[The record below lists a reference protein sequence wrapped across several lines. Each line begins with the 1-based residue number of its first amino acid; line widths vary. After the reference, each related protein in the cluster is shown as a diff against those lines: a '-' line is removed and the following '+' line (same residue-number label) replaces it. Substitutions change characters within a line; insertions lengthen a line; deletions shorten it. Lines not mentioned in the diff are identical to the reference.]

1 MIGEFLT
8 RPTQGRYKIL
18 HLTWFA
24 FFLSFVV
31 WFNFP
36 PFATTIVQEFGLTPA
51 QAGTIGLSNVAL
63 TVPARIIIGMLLDKY
78 GPRLTYSCL
87 LIYSAIPCLIFA
99 TAPAEGG
106 FNQLVIGRLLMGI
119 VGAGFVIGIRMTAEW
134 FPPKE
139 VGTAEGIYGGWGNF
153 GSAFSAFTMVLIAM
167 ALSFLPGAFDFGEPQ
182 NFNVLGFAF
191 DSEVLNWRAA
201 IAGSGII
208 AALYG
213 VFYYF
218 NVTDTPPGKVYRKPR
233 SARGIEVTTV
243 RDFWFLMVMNIP
255 LTAILMVLVWRLQ
268 KVNFLSTGAMYI
280 SWLAL
285 LGLYA
290 FQAYNCWVVNK
301 ELLAGQKQYTA
312 EDRYRFKQVALLELT
327 YIVNFGSELA
337 VVTMLP
343 EFFEGTFTLDKAV
356 AGMIAASY
364 AFMNLVARP
373 GGGIISDSIGSR
385 KWTMTALLGGMG
397 IGYLLFSQ
405 VGSGWWLPGAVI
417 LTMACSF
424 FVQAAE
430 GATFAL
436 VPLVKPRITGQVAGN
451 VGAYGN
457 VGAIAYLTILL
468 LLKEA
473 LVPAADGAD
482 PAAIAAGTAAA
493 NAAFFQVLGV
503 AGLVVAFL
511 CAFFLDEPKNSFADA
526 HIGEESAPIPVA
538 PTANP
543 SFMSRPE

>member
-1 MIGEFLT
+1 MIGEFFT
-8 RPTQGRYKIL
+8 KATQGRYKIL

-24 FFLSFVV
+24 FFLTFVV

-36 PFATTIVQEFGLTPA
+36 PFATTIIQEFGLTPQ
-51 QAGTIGLSNVAL
+51 QAGTIGLCNVAL

-78 GPRLTYSCL
+78 GPRVTYTCL
-87 LIYSAIPCLIFA
+87 LIYAAIPCLIFA
-99 TAPAEGG
+99 TATS
-106 FNQLVIGRLLMGI
+106 FNQLVVGRLLMGI

-153 GSAFSAFTMVLIAM
+153 GSAFSAFTMVLFAM
-167 ALSFLPGAFDFGEPQ
+167 ALSFLPGSFNFGEPQ
-182 NFNVLGFAF
+182 PFNVLGLTF
-191 DSEVLNWRAA
+191 SGQVLNWRAA

-218 NVTDTPPGKVYRKPR
+218 NVTDTPPGKVYRRPA

-243 RDFWFLMVMNIP
+243 RDFWFLMAMNVP
-255 LTAILMVLVWRLQ
+255 LTAILMVIAWRLQ
-268 KVNFLSTGAMYI
+268 KVGFLSVPAMYI
-280 SWLAL
+280 TMLLL

-290 FQAYNCWVVNK
+290 FQAYNCWTVNK
-301 ELLAGQKQYTA
+301 DLLAGRKRYPA
-312 EDRYRFKQVALLELT
+312 EDRYRFKQVAILELT
-327 YIVNFGSELA
+327 YVVNFGSELA
-337 VVTMLP
+337 VVSVLP
-343 EFFEGTFTLDKAV
+343 AFFEGTFSLDKAA

-364 AFMNLVARP
+364 AFMNLISRP
-373 GGGIISDSIGSR
+373 GGGIISDSVGSR
-385 KWTMTALLGGMG
+385 KWTMTVLLGGMG
-397 IGYLLFSQ
+397 IGYLLFSM
-405 VGSGWWLPGAVI
+405 VGSSWWLPGAV
-417 LTMACSF
+417 LLVMACSF

-457 VGAIAYLTILL
+457 VGAVAYLTILL
-468 LLKEA
+468 LLQQA
-473 LVPAADGAD
+473 LVPAGDGVD
-482 PAAIAAGTAAA
+482 PAVIAAGTARA
-493 NAAFFQVLGV
+493 NALFFQVLGV
-503 AGLVVAFL
+503 AGLIVAFL

-526 HIGEESAPIPVA
+526 HEGEEVAVPVA
-538 PTANP
+538 PAGNP
-543 SFMSRPE
+543 SVMS

>member
-1 MIGEFLT
+1 MIGELFT
-8 RPTQGRYKIL
+8 KATQGRYKIL

-51 QAGTIGLSNVAL
+51 QAGTIGLCNVAL
-63 TVPARIIIGMLLDKY
+63 TVPARIIIGMLLDKF
-78 GPRLTYSCL
+78 GPRITYTCL
-87 LIYSAIPCLIFA
+87 LVYAAVPCLIFA
-99 TAPAEGG
+99 TATS

-134 FPPKE
+134 FPPKD

-167 ALSFLPGAFDFGEPQ
+167 GLSFLPGAFRFSEAQTFD
-182 NFNVLGFAF
+182 VLGIAF
-191 DSEVLNWRAA
+191 SSDVLNWRAA
-201 IAGSGII
+201 IAGSGIV

-213 VFYYF
+213 IFYYF
-218 NVTDTPPGKVYRKPR
+218 NVTDTPPGKVYVKPE

-243 RDFWFLMVMNIP
+243 RDFWFLMIMNIP
-255 LTAILMVLVWRLQ
+255 LTGILMVLAWRLQ
-268 KVNFLSTGAMYI
+268 KVNFLSPTAMVI
-280 SWLAL
+280 AWFAL

-290 FQAYNCWVVNK
+290 FQSYNCWSVNK
-301 ELLAGQKQYTA
+301 DLLNGRKQYTA

-343 EFFEGTFTLDKAV
+343 AFFEGTFTLPKAI

-364 AFMNLVARP
+364 AFMNLISRP
-373 GGGIISDSIGSR
+373 GGGIISDSVGSR
-385 KWTMTALLGGMG
+385 KWTMTVLLFGMG
-397 IGYLLFSQ
+397 IGYLLFST
-405 VGSGWWLPGAVI
+405 VGSGWPLIAAV
-417 LTMACSF
+417 LLVMACSF

-468 LLKEA
+468 LLNQSFVPAGDGVDPA
-473 LVPAADGAD
+473 LV
-482 PAAIAAGTAAA
+482 AAGTARA

-503 AGLVVAFL
+503 AGLIVGFL
-511 CAFFLDEPKNSFADA
+511 CAFFLDEPNNSFADA
-526 HIGEESAPIPVA
+526 HGGEEFVTPVA
-538 PTANP
+538 PGQSMVNTIND
-543 SFMSRPE
+543 

>member
-1 MIGEFLT
+1 MIGELFT
-8 RPTQGRYKIL
+8 KATQGRYKIL

-51 QAGTIGLSNVAL
+51 QAGTIGLCNIAL
-63 TVPARIIIGMLLDKY
+63 TVPARIIIGMLLDKF
-78 GPRLTYSCL
+78 GPRITYSCL
-87 LIYSAIPCLIFA
+87 LVYSAIPCLIFA
-99 TAPAEGG
+99 TAQG

-134 FPPKE
+134 FPPKD

-167 ALSFLPGAFDFGEPQ
+167 GLSFLPGAFAFDEPKP
-182 NFNVLGFAF
+182 FIVLGMSFS
-191 DSEVLNWRAA
+191 SEVLNWRAA
-201 IAGSGII
+201 IAGSGIF

-213 VFYYF
+213 IFYYF
-218 NVTDTPPGKVYRKPR
+218 NVTDTPPGRVYHKPK

-243 RDFWFLMVMNIP
+243 RDFWFLMIMNVP
-255 LTAILMVLVWRLQ
+255 LTAILMVLAWRLQ
-268 KVNFLSTGAMYI
+268 KVNFLSPSGMVIAWI
-280 SWLAL
+280 GL
-285 LGLYA
+285 LGLYI
-290 FQAYNCWVVNK
+290 FQSYNCWAVNK
-301 ELLAGQKQYTA
+301 DLLAGNKIYPA

-337 VVTMLP
+337 VVTILP
-343 EFFEGTFTLDKAV
+343 AFFEGTFSLNPAI

-364 AFMNLVARP
+364 AFMNLVSRP
-373 GGGIISDSIGSR
+373 GGGIISDSVGSR
-385 KWTMTALLGGMG
+385 KWTMAVLLIGMG
-397 IGYLLFSQ
+397 VGYLIFST
-405 VGSGWWLPGAVI
+405 VGSGWPIAGAVI
-417 LTMACSF
+417 LVMACSF

-473 LVPAADGAD
+473 LVPTGDGLD
-482 PAAIAAGTAAA
+482 PAEIAAGTAAA

-503 AGLVVAFL
+503 AGLVVGFL
-511 CAFFLDEPKNSFADA
+511 CAFFLDEPNNSFADA
-526 HIGEESAPIPVA
+526 HAGQEEAAVPVV
-538 PTANP
+538 PNP
-543 SFMSRPE
+543 SVMS

>member
-1 MIGEFLT
+1 MIGELFSK
-8 RPTQGRYKIL
+8 PTQGRYKIL

-36 PFATTIVQEFGLTPA
+36 PFQTTIIQEFGLTPA
-51 QAGTIGLSNVAL
+51 QAGTIGLCNIAL
-63 TVPARIIIGMLLDKY
+63 TVPARIIIGMLLDKF
-78 GPRLTYSCL
+78 GPRITYTCL
-87 LIYSAIPCLIFA
+87 LVYAAVPCLIFA
-99 TAPAEGG
+99 TATG

-134 FPPKE
+134 FPPKD

-167 ALSFLPGAFDFGEPQ
+167 GLSFLPGAFSFGEAKP
-182 NFNVLGFAF
+182 FVVLGMTFS
-191 DSEVLNWRAA
+191 SEVLNWRAA
-201 IAGSGII
+201 IAGSGIV

-213 VFYYF
+213 IFYYF
-218 NVTDTPPGKVYRKPR
+218 NVTDTPPGKVYNKPK
-233 SARGIEVTTV
+233 SARGIEVTTA
-243 RDFWFLMVMNIP
+243 RDFWFLMVMNVP
-255 LTAILMVLVWRLQ
+255 LTGILMVLAWRLQ
-268 KVNFLSTGAMYI
+268 KVNFLSLSGMVIAWI
-280 SWLAL
+280 GLLA
-285 LGLYA
+285 LYA
-290 FQAYNCWVVNK
+290 FQSYNCWAVNK
-301 ELLAGQKQYTA
+301 DLLSGRKQYTA

-337 VVTMLP
+337 VVTILP
-343 EFFEGTFTLDKAV
+343 AFFQGTFGLNPAI
-356 AGMIAASY
+356 AGMIAASF

-385 KWTMTALLGGMG
+385 KWTMTALLIAMG
-397 IGYLLFSQ
+397 ITYLVFST
-405 VGSGWWLPGAVI
+405 VGSGWPLVAAVL
-417 LTMACSF
+417 LTMTCSF

-436 VPLVKPRITGQVAGN
+436 VPLVKSRITGQIAGN

-468 LLKEA
+468 LLKET
-473 LVPAADGAD
+473 LVPTGDSVD
-482 PAAIAAGTAAA
+482 PAAVAAGTAAA

-503 AGLVVAFL
+503 AGLVVGFL
-511 CAFFLDEPKNSFADA
+511 CAFFLDEPANSFAEA
-526 HIGEESAPIPVA
+526 HGGEVALPTAP
-538 PTANP
+538 ANP
-543 SFMSRPE
+543 SMVS

>member
-1 MIGEFLT
+1 MIGELFT
-8 RPTQGRYKIL
+8 KATQGRYRIL

-36 PFATTIVQEFGLTPA
+36 PFATTIGQEFGLTKP
-51 QAGTIGLSNVAL
+51 QLGTIGLCNVAL

-78 GPRLTYSCL
+78 GPRLTYSLL
-87 LIYSAIPCLIFA
+87 LIYAAIPCLIFA
-99 TAPAEGG
+99 TATS
-106 FNQLVIGRLLMGI
+106 FNQLVIGRLMMGI

-153 GSAFSAFTMVLIAM
+153 GSAFSAFTMVLFAM
-167 ALSFLPGAFDFGEPQ
+167 ALSFLPGAFSFAEAKP
-182 NFNVLGFAF
+182 FVVLGFSF
-191 DSEVLNWRAA
+191 SSEVLNWRAA
-201 IAGSGII
+201 IAGTGII

-218 NVTDTPPGKVYRKPR
+218 NVTDTPPGKVYRRPK
-233 SARGIEVTTV
+233 STRGMEVTTK
-243 RDFWFLMVMNIP
+243 RDFWFLLAMNAP
-255 LTAILMVLVWRLQ
+255 LTIIMMVLVWRLQ
-268 KVNFLSTGAMYI
+268 KVNFLNSTAVAVC
-280 SWLAL
+280 W
-285 LGLYA
+285 LGLIGLYL
-290 FQAYNCWVVNK
+290 FQSYNCWVVNK
-301 ELLAGQKQYTA
+301 DLMTGRKTYTA
-312 EDRYRFKQVALLELT
+312 EERYRFKQVALLELT

-343 EFFEGTFTLDKAV
+343 AFFEGTFTLDKAT
-356 AGMIAASY
+356 AGIIASSY
-364 AFMNLVARP
+364 AFMNLVSRP
-373 GGGIISDSIGSR
+373 GGGIISDSVGSR
-385 KWTMTALLGGMG
+385 KWTMTVLLGGMG

-405 VGSGWWLPGAVI
+405 VSGTWPVAAAV
-417 LTMACSF
+417 LLVMACSF

-436 VPLVKPRITGQVAGN
+436 VPLVKRRITGQVAGN

-457 VGAIAYLTILL
+457 VGAVAYLTTLL

-473 LVPAADGAD
+473 FIPAGDGVD
-482 PAAIAAGTAAA
+482 PAAVAAGTAAA

-511 CAFFLDEPKNSFADA
+511 CAFFLDEPKGSFADA
-526 HIGEESAPIPVA
+526 HEGEEIALPVT
-538 PTANP
+538 PANQ
-543 SFMSRPE
+543 SMMS